1 MDQIKKDCDTVNN
14 ELNDVKTKVKLL
26 EKDIELV
33 YVISEK
39 RSVTIEKIQE
49 MNNSLVQRISLHD
62 QKHLLH
68 DKEEKELKDDIKD
81 LNTKIASVSHEI
93 HERVDQLEHHIS
105 SRIDASR
112 IDASRID
119 ALRGDLLNHEKE
131 DSLKASSESDTD
143 GDLDKRIAEI
153 EKWRWMIVGAVAFA
167 AWFIGQADIIG
178 KLMK

>member
-1 MDQIKKDCDTVNN
+1 MDQIKKDCNTVNN
-14 ELNDVKTKVKLL
+14 DISDVKTKVKLL

-33 YVISEK
+33 YGISEK
-39 RSVTIEKIQE
+39 LSVSIEKIQE
-49 MNNSLVQRISLHD
+49 MNNSLVQMISLHD

-68 DKEEKELKDDIKD
+68 DREEKELKDDIKD
-81 LNTKIASVSHEI
+81 LNIKIASVSREI

-105 SRIDASR
+105 SRIDA
-112 IDASRID
+112 
-119 ALRGDLLNHEKE
+119 LRGDLLNHKKE
-131 DSLKASSESDTD
+131 DLEKKHVDTD
-143 GDLDKRIAEI
+143 VEDDLDKRIAEI

>member
-1 MDQIKKDCDTVNN
+1 MDQIKKDCNNVNN

-33 YVISEK
+33 YGISEK
-39 RSVTIEKIQE
+39 LSVTIEKIQE
-49 MNNSLVQRISLHD
+49 MNNSLVQMISLHD

-81 LNTKIASVSHEI
+81 LNAKIASVSREI

-105 SRIDASR
+105 SRIDA
-112 IDASRID
+112 
-119 ALRGDLLNHEKE
+119 LRGDLLNHKKE
-131 DSLKASSESDTD
+131 DDRKNGSTD
-143 GDLDKRIAEI
+143 DAENDLDKRIAEI